1 MEVIDTMAKGDGV
14 KNETAVQ
21 RADRMRGV
29 TVSAE
34 EVAKASLPAPDIS
47 RMMSLIAQGPR
58 AYKDKDELAANVIDY
73 FSSCMVPVVDDEGE
87 QVGMRWARKPTLGSL
102 AVHLGIHRE
111 TLLNYSKSGPFV
123 DVIKSA
129 RGIITAF
136 TEDLLIE
143 GKNPVGCINT
153 LVNMH
158 CGWVADEKTIKV
170 EPVMPDR
177 AAQSPEEIAAFL
189 DDKALPEPE
198 FDRERI

>member
-1 MEVIDTMAKGDGV
+1 MAKGDGV
-14 KNETAVQ
+14 KNESLEE
-21 RADRMRGV
+21 RASRMRGV
-29 TVSAE
+29 TVLPE
-34 EVAKASLPAPDIS
+34 EVAKAAIPAPDIS
-47 RMMSLIAQGPR
+47 RMMSLIASGPR
-58 AYKDKDELAANVIDY
+58 AYKDKDELAANIIDY
-73 FSSCMVPVVDDEGE
+73 FQSCMVPAFNEDGV

-123 DVIKSA
+123 DIIKSA

-170 EPVMPDR
+170 EPIVPDAGAR
-177 AAQSPEEIAAFL
+177 STEEIAMFL
-189 DDKALPEPE
+189 DDKALPAPE
-198 FDRERI
+198 EG